1 MGGWKKNNQ
10 KQYYK
15 KDKKL
20 LNPDEKIEQWD
31 MPRYIVW
38 ATITFLSVDIGWF
51 DVILREQFFTRLLPG
66 DMAAIEIGV

>member
-1 MGGWKKNNQ
+1 
-10 KQYYK
+10 
-15 KDKKL
+15 
-20 LNPDEKIEQWD
+20 

-66 DMAAIEIGV
+66 DMAAIEIGI